1 MTRVVGAA
9 TPWLRDLLA
18 APARPARVVHA
29 GADAVYVAD
38 AAGRCLGILSASA
51 TAVPCGLATPVP
63 SLTGLGAV
71 PRPGSAALVGDGRL
85 VVGGTEA
92 AVGRMRDASVPSL
105 SGPAL
110 PWAQQW
116 AAELWRASGRLSVR
130 AGQRMQS
137 VRAEL
142 PCAALTCLRRRDA
155 AAVRGLLG
163 RGSGLTPAGDDVLA
177 GWLATLVAA
186 RDPGRRAVAAEVAR
200 LAPVRTTLLSGTLL
214 GCAARGEVI
223 PELRRLM
230 VGIAAQVER
239 AAGKAA
245 ARLLQV
251 GHSSGAALLLGLTLA
266 LPLQSPRPASAEG
279 TTS

>member
-29 GADAVYVAD
+29 GTDAVYVAD
-38 AAGRCLGILSASA
+38 AGRCLGILSASA
-51 TAVPCGLATPVP
+51 TAVPCGLATPAP
-63 SLTGLGAV
+63 SLTGLGTGL
-71 PRPGSAALVGDGRL
+71 RPGSAAWVGDGRL
-85 VVGGTEA
+85 VVGGAEA

-110 PWAQQW
+110 RW
-116 AAELWRASGRLSVR
+116 AAERLAPVAEPGVR
-130 AGQRMQS
+130 D
-137 VRAEL
+137 VRREL
-142 PCAALTCLRRRDA
+142 PASALTGLHQRDA

-186 RDPGRRAVAAEVAR
+186 QDPDRRAVAAEVAR
-200 LAPVRTTLLSGTLL
+200 LAPVRTTLLSATLL

-230 VGIAAQVER
+230 VGIAAQDER
-239 AAGKAA
+239 AAREAA
-245 ARLLQV
+245 GRLLQV

-266 LPLQSPRPASAEG
+266 LPLQPPRPASAEG